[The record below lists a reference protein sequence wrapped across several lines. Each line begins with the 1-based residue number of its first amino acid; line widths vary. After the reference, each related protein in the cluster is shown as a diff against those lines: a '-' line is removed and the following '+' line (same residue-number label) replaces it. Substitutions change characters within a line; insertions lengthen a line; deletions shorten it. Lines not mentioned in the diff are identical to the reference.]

1 MTHIP
6 FRGSKLTQV
15 LKDSFVGEN
24 TRCCMVACI
33 SPDIGN
39 CEQTLNTLRYAD
51 RVKER
56 NPESGVLSSTCQQPI
71 KVASAELSHLSSRSE
86 RDLQEH
92 SWPEDTDAHDE
103 EHVVGNF
110 CEPDS
115 PTPELESAL
124 PSPPKGLT
132 PKRSKATLKQKAGQ
146 ALVANHRAAMSTWLS
161 MVKKEMIMVN
171 KVDADRDGLDEY
183 LAELQ
188 ELQSTQLGLISS
200 LREVSRFFVDISGPW
215 STPKSYIFCC
225 SAHCFYSRFIN
236 TSAQQKGRN

>member
-15 LKDSFVGEN
+15 LKDSFVGDN

-71 KVASAELSHLSSRSE
+71 KIASIQHSQPSPRLEQTF
-86 RDLQEH
+86 QEQDG
-92 SWPEDTDAHDE
+92 WPEEADAHDE
-103 EHVVGNF
+103 ESVVSSTF
-110 CEPDS
+110 RVPDS
-115 PTPELESAL
+115 STPSLESAI
-124 PSPPKGLT
+124 PSPPKAT
-132 PKRSKATLKQKAGQ
+132 TSKRIKASLKQKA
-146 ALVANHRAAMSTWLS
+146 ALSLVANHRAAMSTWLS
-161 MVKKEMIMVN
+161 MVKKEMILVN
-171 KVDADRDGLDEY
+171 EVDADRDRLDEY

-188 ELQSTQLGLISS
+188 GLQSTQLGLISS
-200 LREVSRFFVDISGPW
+200 LREVSRVRFYFDIVHWAGLIAVSLIFVDLSIDTVAS
-215 STPKSYIFCC
+215 
-225 SAHCFYSRFIN
+225 
-236 TSAQQKGRN
+236 